1 MLYLNI
7 VKYWCFAKF
16 RHTKHRIDNDFYVF
30 NDIELRNEN
39 KMKELDDEIR
49 EIYEALETL
58 NEGKKEKFDIF
69 SRDEDILVEE
79 LEKLKFSYFKKG
91 FLACLLH
98 ADENLVS
105 K

>member
-1 MLYLNI
+1 
-7 VKYWCFAKF
+7 
-16 RHTKHRIDNDFYVF
+16 
-30 NDIELRNEN
+30 
-39 KMKELDDEIR
+39 MKKLDDEIR

-69 SRDEDILVEE
+69 SQNEDTLVGE

-98 ADENLVS
+98 EEENSVS

>member
-1 MLYLNI
+1 
-7 VKYWCFAKF
+7 
-16 RHTKHRIDNDFYVF
+16 
-30 NDIELRNEN
+30 
-39 KMKELDDEIR
+39 MKKLDDEIR

-69 SRDEDILVEE
+69 SQNEDTLVGE

-91 FLACLLH
+91 FVACLLR
-98 ADENLVS
+98 DEENSVS

>member
-1 MLYLNI
+1 
-7 VKYWCFAKF
+7 
-16 RHTKHRIDNDFYVF
+16 
-30 NDIELRNEN
+30 
-39 KMKELDDEIR
+39 MKKLDDEIR

-69 SRDEDILVEE
+69 SQNEDTLVGE

-91 FLACLLH
+91 FIACLLH
-98 ADENLVS
+98 DEENSVS